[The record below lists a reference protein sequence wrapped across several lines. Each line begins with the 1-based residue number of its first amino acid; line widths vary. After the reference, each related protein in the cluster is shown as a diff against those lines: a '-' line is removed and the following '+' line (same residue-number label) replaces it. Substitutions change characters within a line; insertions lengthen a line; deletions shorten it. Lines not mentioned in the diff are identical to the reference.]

1 MGKKKRR
8 KMIFTNA
15 MKSFCNYAATESKTT
30 KESTILQNLTS
41 PNINQLMTERKADKS
56 TGQKPSSRKMH
67 IDHIGRK
74 ADLNKMTCYTR
85 KATRTKALKTLVGD
99 ISGFMNPTENQTSIT
114 NISKTSLALR
124 NKSQGFID
132 FQVICSNMSK
142 FTDLT
147 GNMLNSNSRETKC
160 TASYQR

>member
-8 KMIFTNA
+8 KMIFSNA

-56 TGQKPSSRKMH
+56 TGQKTSSRKMH
-67 IDHIGRK
+67 IDRIGHK
-74 ADLNKMTCYTR
+74 PDSNKKTCYTR
-85 KATRTKALKTLVGD
+85 KATRTKALKTLVGN
-99 ISGFMNPTENQTSIT
+99 ISGFMNPTEN
-114 NISKTSLALR
+114 KP
-124 NKSQGFID
+124 QGFID

>member
-1 MGKKKRR
+1 
-8 KMIFTNA
+8 
-15 MKSFCNYAATESKTT
+15 
-30 KESTILQNLTS
+30 
-41 PNINQLMTERKADKS
+41 MTERKADKS

-67 IDHIGRK
+67 IDRIGRK
-74 ADLNKMTCYTR
+74 ADLNKMTCYTT

-132 FQVICSNMSK
+132 FQVICSDMSK